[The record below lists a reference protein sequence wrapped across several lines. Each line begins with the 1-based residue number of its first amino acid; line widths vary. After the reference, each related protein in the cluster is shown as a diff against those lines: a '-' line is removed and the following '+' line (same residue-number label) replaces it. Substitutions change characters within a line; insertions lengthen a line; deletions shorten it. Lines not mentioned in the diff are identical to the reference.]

1 MKHLLILALVVL
13 ICGAAYAQGVPSQS
27 NPRLM
32 VDSAGNLVS
41 TTNPLPVTGTLTVT
55 ASGTTTTLP
64 GPYTTVQVSAATA
77 GATAATVASLAARLV
92 VRITNIGTETVWI
105 AENSTAATVSA
116 GLPLLSNQVYEER
129 LGPAIPVSYIAS
141 TPTAV
146 TLFQGK

>member
-1 MKHLLILALVVL
+1 MKRILTATLLVLV
-13 ICGAAYAQGVPSQS
+13 CA
-27 NPRLM
+27 
-32 VDSAGNLVS
+32 SAWAVRIETGDNGQPVS
-41 TTNPLPVTGTLTVT
+41 TVNPLPVSGTLTVSP
-55 ASGTTTTLP
+55 SGTTTTLE